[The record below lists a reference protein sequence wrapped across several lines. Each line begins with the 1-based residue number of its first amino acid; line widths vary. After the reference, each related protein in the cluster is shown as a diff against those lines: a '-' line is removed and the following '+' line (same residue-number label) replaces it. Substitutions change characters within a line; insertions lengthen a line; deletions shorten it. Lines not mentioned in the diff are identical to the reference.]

1 MKDQL
6 KYSSLAAAVLAAN
19 AMALPVLETDTSTL
33 NLAVDGGVLYA
44 QSQESYAQFRGEE
57 DSVSWQ
63 EGYLKVGLDGSHN
76 LGASSVY
83 GGVSLSSTGTWG
95 DGDAAGF
102 TNGKERRT
110 AVENAFVGWKSGN
123 LIEALGED
131 GLDISFGR
139 QTLVIGDGFLI
150 NGDALNVGQGAED
163 AIGID
168 GIDRGG
174 AYWMGGSG
182 RSAFDKTL
190 VVRVGGNS
198 GVRADLF
205 KVESDNLLQG
215 ETGMTGANLEY
226 VGEQGTFALLHF
238 KSESDGKMANAA
250 RDGMKTTSV
259 RYQGSAGVENLFLSA
274 EFAHQKNDD
283 TTGRGGYVEAGWTFS
298 GVPMSPQ
305 LTYRY
310 STFDEN
316 FDPLF
321 FGFNRGYGTWFQG
334 EVASNYAGPFNVN
347 TDVQHLSLKASASE
361 ALHFGALYFDFS
373 DHEKVAGK
381 NMDAQEIDLY
391 VEYFL
396 NDNMLVSP
404 LLGFFTP
411 DADSANGGSQIGSD
425 DTNMYAQLGFF
436 FFY

>member
-1 MKDQL
+1 MKQQL
-6 KYSSLAAAVLAAN
+6 KYSSLALAVLAVN
-19 AMALPVLETDTSTL
+19 ATALPVLESDTTNV
-33 NLAVDGGVLYA
+33 NLSVEGGAAYFNSE
-44 QSQESYAQFRGEE
+44 QSYAQFRSEE
-57 DSVSWQ
+57 ESVTWQ

-76 LGASSVY
+76 LGETSVY
-83 GGVSLSSTGTWG
+83 GGVSVSSTATWG

-102 TNGKERRT
+102 TNGEESRT
-110 AVENAFVGWKSGN
+110 ALENAFVGWKSGN
-123 LIEALGED
+123 LIEGLGEN

-139 QTLVIGDGFLI
+139 QNFVVGDGFLI
-150 NGDALNVGQGAED
+150 NGDGLNGGKGASE
-163 AIGID
+163 AIGNSD
-168 GIDRGG
+168 VNRGG
-174 AYWMGGSG
+174 AYWMGGSA
-182 RSAFDKTL
+182 RTAFDKTL
-190 VVRVGGNS
+190 VVRVGGEA

-215 ETGMTGANLEY
+215 ETSLTGINLEY
-226 VGEQGTFALLHF
+226 VGEQGTFGLLHF
-238 KSESDGKMANAA
+238 KSESDGDLMIAP

-259 RYQGSAGVENLFLSA
+259 RYQGSAGVENLFLSS

-283 TTGRGGYVEAGWTFS
+283 VTGRAGYIEAGWTFADL
-298 GVPMSPQ
+298 PMTPQ

-334 EVASNYAGPFNVN
+334 EVAANYAGPFNVN
-347 TDVQHLSLKASASE
+347 TDVQHLALKASASE
-361 ALHFGALYFDFS
+361 ALHFGALYFDYS
-373 DHEKVAGK
+373 DHEEVEGQ
-381 NMDAQEIDLY
+381 NLNAQEIDLY

-404 LLGFFTP
+404 LIGLFTP
-411 DADSANGGSQIGSD
+411 EADSANGGSQIGSD

>member
-1 MKDQL
+1 
-6 KYSSLAAAVLAAN
+6 
-19 AMALPVLETDTSTL
+19 
-33 NLAVDGGVLYA
+33 
-44 QSQESYAQFRGEE
+44 
-57 DSVSWQ
+57 
-63 EGYLKVGLDGSHN
+63 
-76 LGASSVY
+76 
-83 GGVSLSSTGTWG
+83 
-95 DGDAAGF
+95 
-102 TNGKERRT
+102 
-110 AVENAFVGWKSGN
+110 
-123 LIEALGED
+123 
-131 GLDISFGR
+131 
-139 QTLVIGDGFLI
+139 
-150 NGDALNVGQGAED
+150 
-163 AIGID
+163 
-168 GIDRGG
+168 
-174 AYWMGGSG
+174 
-182 RSAFDKTL
+182 
-190 VVRVGGNS
+190 
-198 GVRADLF
+198 
-205 KVESDNLLQG
+205 
-215 ETGMTGANLEY
+215 
-226 VGEQGTFALLHF
+226 
-238 KSESDGKMANAA
+238 
-250 RDGMKTTSV
+250 V

-283 TTGRGGYVEAGWTFS
+283 TTGRGGYVEAGWTFA

-347 TDVQHLSLKASASE
+347 TDVQHLALKASASE

-404 LLGFFTP
+404 LVGFFTP